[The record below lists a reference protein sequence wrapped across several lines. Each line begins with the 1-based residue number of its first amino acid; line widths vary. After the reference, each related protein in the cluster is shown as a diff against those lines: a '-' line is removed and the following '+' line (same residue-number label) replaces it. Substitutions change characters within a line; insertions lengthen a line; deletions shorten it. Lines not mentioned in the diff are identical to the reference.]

1 MAIEKV
7 NAQNFEEKVIN
18 NSGLTVVDFFATW
31 CGPCKTLAPI
41 LDETAADHPDVTFCK
56 VDIDEE
62 MSLAT
67 QYQIMSVPTLLFIKN
82 GEVVKKSIGLISQ
95 DDLEDFIAACN

>member
-1 MAIEKV
+1 MVGPIIESL
-7 NAQNFEEKVIN
+7 AEKMDNV
-18 NSGLTVVDFFATW
+18 
-31 CGPCKTLAPI
+31 K
-41 LDETAADHPDVTFCK
+41 FCK

>member
-31 CGPCKTLAPI
+31 CGPCKMLAQI

-82 GEVVKKSIGLISQ
+82 GEVVKKSIGLISH

>member
-1 MAIEKV
+1 MSVITLNK
-7 NAQNFEEKVIN
+7 NNFEEEVLKSEKKVLI
-18 NSGLTVVDFFATW
+18 DFWASW
-31 CGPCKTLAPI
+31 CGPCKMLAPI

-95 DDLEDFIAACN
+95 DDLEGFIAACN

>member
-31 CGPCKTLAPI
+31 CGP
-41 LDETAADHPDVTFCK
+41 
-56 VDIDEE
+56 
-62 MSLAT
+62 
-67 QYQIMSVPTLLFIKN
+67 
-82 GEVVKKSIGLISQ
+82 
-95 DDLEDFIAACN
+95 

>member
-1 MAIEKV
+1 MEIELTKE
-7 NAQNFEEKVIN
+7 NYDGEVIKSN
-18 NSGLTVVDFFATW
+18 MPVLVDFWASW
-31 CGPCKTLAPI
+31 CGPCKMLAPI

-82 GEVVKKSIGLISQ
+82 GAS
-95 DDLEDFIAACN
+95 C